1 MAYEELKQKQ
11 RVMWGNGPTQRVT
24 ETLDEIHADVIRRLA
39 GTDDRSLDLACGT
52 GAIAGRGAEGGR
64 ARYSSCS
71 FSRTGREP
79 IQKAMDQLDFPWR
92 PLGTLLVGEGL
103 VSAADLENALSEQR
117 RTGRLLGQ
125 ILVASGSV
133 TGVSLAQALARQHGV
148 ELLHMAEAEPDPQPA
163 ENRVPSATAGA
174 PPQSWRP
181 LGRLLVDS
189 GFVTSIALRQAL
201 IEQEKRP
208 DRRLGEILVDR
219 GHLSG
224 QALAFALAEQ
234 HGVDLDEEDVLVA
247 DVQTTVTPTTSDQ
260 PTYQVWDVVYEPVYR
275 RVSVLYETTNFL
287 EAADY
292 ACDVVDRRRPDGL
305 EIQRIDGNEVE
316 TVWTHSEKR
325 ADAAATASKS
335 LVETFGFDPT
345 RWDAKL

>member
-1 MAYEELKQKQ
+1 
-11 RVMWGNGPTQRVT
+11 
-24 ETLDEIHADVIRRLA
+24 
-39 GTDDRSLDLACGT
+39 
-52 GAIAGRGAEGGR
+52 
-64 ARYSSCS
+64 
-71 FSRTGREP
+71 
-79 IQKAMDQLDFPWR
+79 MDQLDFPWR
-92 PLGTLLVGEGL
+92 PLGTLLVTEGL
-103 VSAADLENALSEQR
+103 VSAADLETALAEQR

-148 ELLHMAEAEPDPQPA
+148 ELLHLAEPELDPELDLAESPGPA
-163 ENRVPSATAGA
+163 KTTGL

-181 LGRLLVDS
+181 LGRLLVES
-189 GFVTSIALRQAL
+189 GFVTSVALRQAL
-201 IEQEKRP
+201 AEQEKRP

-234 HGVDLDEEDVLVA
+234 HGVDLDEEDMLVA
-247 DVQTTVTPTTSDQ
+247 DVQTTVLTTTSDQ
-260 PTYQVWDVVYEPVYR
+260 PMYQVWDVVYEPAYR
-275 RVSVLYETTNFL
+275 RVSMLYETPNFL

-292 ACDVVDRRRPDGL
+292 ACDIVDRQQPDGL
-305 EIQRIDGNEVE
+305 EIQRVDGGEEE
-316 TVWTHSEKR
+316 TVWTHSQKR